1 MSRPASAACHSS
13 SSASTYASAFCLHS
27 SASSSPPFPT
37 RLRHPT
43 TRYPTTRPT
52 VHPPVIAASTNLTQ
66 PLPPSDEPYF
76 QRLTPPPRDLWPLEF
91 SSRAPLP
98 NFPSLSFLPSSHLF
112 FFASR
117 FHTHG
122 SIILPSSSV
131 HPSIYLSIRRIARV
145 ARIRHGLVEFFIR
158 VRQDNANVPRNDSI
172 IPSSFYRQTDTMPR
186 LLIKPRSCFPV

>member
-1 MSRPASAACHSS
+1 MNRRHKACRAPRLQPATPPPPPPPPLPMPLP
-13 SSASTYASAFCLHS
+13 SASTPLT
-27 SASSSPPFPT
+27 SSPPFPT

-52 VHPPVIAASTNLTQ
+52 VHPPVIAASNLTQ

-91 SSRAPLP
+91 SSRAPLR

-112 FFASR
+112 FASR
-117 FHTHG
+117 FSTHG

-131 HPSIYLSIRRIARV
+131 HPSIYLSIRRIATV
-145 ARIRHGLVEFFIR
+145 AYS
-158 VRQDNANVPRNDSI
+158 PRA
-172 IPSSFYRQTDTMPR
+172 R
-186 LLIKPRSCFPV
+186 